1 MITSVVFLILVA
13 TVPLLGGQLSKLG
26 EIRLRGWWSIA
37 ASLVIQIVLIEVLSD
52 ALDGVVAAALH
63 LASYG
68 LAFIF
73 VWVNR
78 HVVGMG
84 IIVLGGVL
92 NAAAIA
98 ANGGVMPARLEA
110 LQTAGIISDSPTFEN
125 SAPIENARLSFLGD
139 VFAIPEGIPFAN
151 VFSVG
156 DLLLVFGA
164 GLTVHI
170 VAESRL
176 GRKLRPTNAV
186 EPTPDAVSGRWPVPD
201 PPTPEPAVTPSLSIA
216 TASIATASIAT
227 ASVATGRP
235 SLALRYQESV
245 RRAGGGG
252 SAVDALARP
261 SANAN
266 QVEHQQR
273 GVAQQSHRG

>member
-1 MITSVVFLILVA
+1 MITSVVFLIFVA
-13 TVPLLGGQLSKLG
+13 TVPLFGGTLSKLG
-26 EIRLRGWWSIA
+26 EIRLRGWWSIL

-63 LASYG
+63 LASYC
-68 LAFIF
+68 LAFVF
-73 VWVNR
+73 VWTNR

-110 LQTAGIISDSPTFEN
+110 LETAGIISDSPTFEN
-125 SAPIENARLSFLGD
+125 SAPVENARLAFLGD

-156 DLLLVFGA
+156 DVLLVFGA
-164 GLTVHI
+164 GITVHI

-176 GRKLRPTNAV
+176 GVKLRRRPDIDP
-186 EPTPDAVSGRWPVPD
+186 EPVSSAPMSSESGASASGASAPMVDAPAPVPVM
-201 PPTPEPAVTPSLSIA
+201 ERA
-216 TASIATASIAT
+216 
-227 ASVATGRP
+227 
-235 SLALRYQESV
+235 SLAARYDASRSRAATPV
-245 RRAGGGG
+245 DVGRR
-252 SAVDALARP
+252 
-261 SANAN
+261 
-266 QVEHQQR
+266 
-273 GVAQQSHRG
+273 